1 MRVRGVSGER
11 ESWRSASTGKRVEV
25 DPSGFLWTKVR
36 KRWHAWRAAGASE
49 RVLQWIR
56 TGVPCY
62 WKAGAPRVPW
72 HKGRSEVDGEEENA
86 WLDREEERC
95 VKSGAWKPVEQVRYC
110 SRVFLVPKTDRDAE
124 GRRKFRLIIDLRP
137 LNVYCVDFK
146 TRYETLSKLGTLIAD
161 GEECAFLSMDLADAY
176 NCLAIQG
183 GSSGLQDHQQY
194 FGFDLRGKK
203 YVMTALPFGWNQSP
217 YCFTT
222 AMKTLVRLLR
232 TPSVP
237 TVREQTSLLRS
248 PAGRRDV
255 SMRWVGGRRVA
266 MWVMPQDA
274 EEVRSRYPWDIL
286 PYCDDFLV
294 IIHGETRELRL
305 QREQQAK
312 VVILGALDRLGL
324 TRQPSKGQWEGLN
337 WIHHLGLRIKTE
349 GGNGTIRVTPQRVGK
364 IRRLARELIHRAHSN
379 RRLVPARQLAS
390 FVGLVQS
397 CYLAIPVAQLF
408 CRELNY
414 NLAEKSSWTGNV
426 RLSRQSLRDLDWWV
440 DMPMKWNGRKIH
452 QAAVTQLMWTDASD
466 FAWGARLYRGNLAAV
481 NAESPG
487 GVAGPTA
494 HGELSAEDRKDS
506 ITVNE
511 LRAVIWSLEAFLPQ
525 LAGCSVRMMQDNQ
538 AVMFCVRKLS
548 SKNPKLLRLIRRFW
562 ALCDLHSIRVEMDYV
577 RSAENPA
584 DAPSRWRFSDEW
596 RLTPAV
602 FTAVEQ
608 QLGVKHTIDLF
619 ASKATAQTARYV
631 SRFPDGQCVAVDAF
645 SLRSWAGEV
654 CWVNCDWDLLD
665 KVVQRLEEEPSARAT
680 VLCPYFPAQLA
691 FTRLHRLCDRMV
703 VMDWVPEWEERVEQ
717 DVFAPLG
724 PASHW
729 QVAFIHVADRS

>member
-1 MRVRGVSGER
+1 ME
-11 ESWRSASTGKRVEV
+11 
-25 DPSGFLWTKVR
+25 
-36 KRWHAWRAAGASE
+36 
-49 RVLQWIR
+49 
-56 TGVPCY
+56 
-62 WKAGAPRVPW
+62 
-72 HKGRSEVDGEEENA
+72 GEEENA

-95 VKSGAWKPVEQVRYC
+95 VKSGAWKEVDSLKYV
-110 SRVFLVPKTDRDAE
+110 SRVFLVPKSDRDSE
-124 GRRKFRLIIDLRP
+124 GRRKWRLIIDLRP
-137 LNVYCVDFK
+137 LNVHCVDFK
-146 TRYETLSKLGTLIAD
+146 TRYETLSKLGTLIAE

-176 NCLAIQG
+176 NCLNIDDTTVQPD
-183 GSSGLQDHQQY
+183 GSVGFQQY
-194 FGFDLRGKK
+194 FGFNLRGKQ
-203 YVMTALPFGWNQSP
+203 YVMSALPFGWNQSP

-255 SMRWVGGRRVA
+255 TMRWVGGRRVA
-266 MWVMPQDA
+266 MWVMPQVAA
-274 EEVRSRYPWDIL
+274 EVEARFPWDIL
-286 PYCDDFLV
+286 PYCDDFLI
-294 IIHGETRELRL
+294 IIHGESKEVRRQREL
-305 QREQQAK
+305 QAK
-312 VVILGALDRLGL
+312 AVVLEALERLGL
-324 TRQPSKGQWEGLN
+324 TRQPTKGQWTGLN
-337 WIHHLGLRIKTE
+337 WIHHLGLRIETE
-349 GGNGTIRVTPQRVGK
+349 GGDGIIRVTPQRVGK
-364 IRRLARELIHRAHSN
+364 IRRLARELIHRAHRN

-408 CRELNY
+408 CRELNF

-440 DMPMKWNGRKIH
+440 DMPLKWNGRQIH
-452 QAAVTQLMWTDASD
+452 QSAVTQLMWTDASD
-466 FAWGARLYRGNLAAV
+466 FAWGARLYRGNLAVV
-481 NAESPG
+481 NAENPG
-487 GVAGPTA
+487 EVAGPTA
-494 HGELSAEDRKDS
+494 HGQLSAEHRKDS

-525 LAGCSVRMMQDNQ
+525 LKGCSVRMMQDNQ

-577 RSAENPA
+577 RSAANPA

-596 RLTPAV
+596 RLTPEV
-602 FTAVEQ
+602 FAAVES

-619 ASKATAQTARYV
+619 ASKATAQTGRYV
-631 SRFPDGQCVAVDAF
+631 SRFPDGRCVAVDAF

-665 KVVQRLEEEPSARAT
+665 MVAQRLEEEPAACAT

-691 FTRLHRLCDRMV
+691 FTRLHRMSSCMI
-703 VMDWVPEWEERVEQ
+703 VMDWVPEWEERVEK
-717 DVFAPLG
+717 DAFAPLG

-729 QVAFIHVADRS
+729 QVAFIHVVARS